1 MIITVPVANKTL
13 KTRVK
18 KATNKTVP
26 VPVRCTEFYLKTQ
39 NVIGT
44 P

>member
-18 KATNKTVP
+18 KATKKTVP
-26 VPVRCTEFYLKTQ
+26 VCCTEFYLKTQ